1 MCYTVYMTTTQQLNN
16 EALIAR
22 IADLEWVLGKVVS
35 SLDGAEAEA
44 KAYSEN
50 EGHSNSGA
58 MYWASAFG
66 WLSGSVISATSTAK
80 AGLEFRR

>member
-1 MCYTVYMTTTQQLNN
+1 MTTTQQLNN

-35 SLDGAEAEA
+35 SLEGAEAEA
-44 KAYSEN
+44 KAYAEN

-58 MYWASAFG
+58 MYWSGAFG
-66 WLSGSVISATSTAK
+66 WLSGSVTSAMSTAK

>member
-1 MCYTVYMTTTQQLNN
+1 MTTTQQLNN

-35 SLDGAEAEA
+35 SLEGAEAEA
-44 KAYSEN
+44 KAYAEN

-58 MYWASAFG
+58 MYWSSAFG
-66 WLSGSVISATSTAK
+66 WLSGSVISAASTAK

>member
-1 MCYTVYMTTTQQLNN
+1 MTTTQQLNN

-22 IADLEWVLGKVVS
+22 IADLEWVLGKVAS
-35 SLDGAEAEA
+35 SLEGAEAEA
-44 KAYSEN
+44 KAYAEN

-58 MYWASAFG
+58 MYWSSAFG
-66 WLSGSVISATSTAK
+66 WLSGSVMSAMSTAK